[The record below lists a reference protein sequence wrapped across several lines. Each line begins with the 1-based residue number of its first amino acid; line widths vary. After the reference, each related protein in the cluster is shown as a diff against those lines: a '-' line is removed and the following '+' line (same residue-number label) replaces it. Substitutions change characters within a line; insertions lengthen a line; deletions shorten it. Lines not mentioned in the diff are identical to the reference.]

1 MIRKLT
7 LLSFLTFLYCSN
19 PEPMDKSVW
28 IEEIHQA
35 ERAFND
41 MAAEQG
47 VQAAFLAFAADSA
60 AINRNNSI
68 IRGKAAIR
76 EYFEQQ
82 TLRDVRLSWEPEF
95 IEVSDDGSM
104 GYTYGP
110 YNFSARDTSGRI
122 MESTGIFHTVWKRQQ
137 NGGWKYVYD

>member
-1 MIRKLT
+1 MLKKLPFIA
-7 LLSFLTFLYCSN
+7 LLTFIYCSN
-19 PEPMDKSVW
+19 PKPMDRSVW

-35 ERAFND
+35 ERAFNE

-60 AINRNNSI
+60 AINRNNRI
-68 IRGKAAIR
+68 FKGKAAIR

-82 TLRDVRLSWEPEF
+82 TLQNVRLSWEPEF
-95 IEVSDDGSM
+95 IDVSEDGTM

-110 YNFSARDTSGRI
+110 YTFSARDTSGRVL
-122 MESTGIFHTVWKRQQ
+122 ESTGIFHTVWKRQS
-137 NGGWKYVYD
+137 NGSWKYVYD